1 MRKPFNETGYH
12 YTMTYDTVYSL
23 FTCMDNKDI
32 NDAYLE
38 IRIKY
43 EGNFDKRY
51 ELNSLYRILNAD
63 LSMLG
68 SKPEYWLNL
77 HRDEIIQIISLYMLQ
92 KYAEYAT
99 NYGEYVLTFDE
110 KDYVKFINFEKHNN
124 YRAGLGYYYP
134 IYSHKTEPVEDY
146 GCDEN
151 DVYPELNVFDLDI
164 VLIHIDNGDFS
175 KNAFF
180 ICRKDEDD
188 DTVIA
193 NYFDFVQRNC
203 RELEIAAMVVAPG
216 SNITIKRG
224 RKR

>member
-1 MRKPFNETGYH
+1 MRRPFNDTGYTR
-12 YTMTYDTVYSL
+12 TMTYDTVYSI
-23 FTCMDNKDI
+23 FPCMDNKDI
-32 NDAYLE
+32 NAPYID

-43 EGNFDKRY
+43 KDDYEMRY
-51 ELNSLYRILNAD
+51 DLNSLYRILNAD
-63 LSMLG
+63 LHMLG
-68 SKPEYWLNL
+68 GKPEYWLNL
-77 HRDEIIQIISLYMLQ
+77 HRDEIMQIITLYLLQ

-99 NYGEYVLTFDE
+99 NYGEYVLTFNE
-110 KDYVKFINFEKHNN
+110 KDFEKYMNFEKHNN
-124 YRAGLGYYYP
+124 FRAGLAYFDP
-134 IYSHKTEPVEDY
+134 IYVHNAKPKEEY
-146 GCDEN
+146 GYDEN
-151 DVYPELNVFDLDI
+151 GIYPELNVFDLDI
-164 VLIHIDNGDFS
+164 VLIHIENNGFN

-203 RELEIAAMVVAPG
+203 REIEIAAMVVAPG